1 MSESDVPQGLE
12 GRILRPGEAGFDE
25 EISGF
30 NLAVVHRPDFVV
42 TAESAAD
49 VAAAIGFARQKGL
62 QVHVQSTGHTDSAI
76 DSGVLASTRRLDRI
90 EIDAEAG
97 TARLGSG
104 VRWGPVVTGAA
115 EHGLAPIT
123 GSSPTVGV
131 AGLILGG
138 GIGPLGRS
146 HGFSSDYLL
155 GATIVSGAGEIL
167 EVDSENDPD
176 LLWAIRGGKV
186 GLGILTEL
194 RIRLVELTELYGGS
208 LFFAEDDIETALR
221 GWIDWTADADSK
233 VTTSVAIARFP
244 PFDEIP
250 EPLRGRNLLSL
261 RFAYPG
267 PADEGRKLAEP
278 LRSLAPVYVD
288 MLGELPPAEIARVHN
303 DPTDPSPGR
312 VGGVLLDAADQDL
325 ATALLGEVGPG
336 IETPLSIVEVRH
348 LGGASHKDVDE
359 GSAVSGRGANFS
371 LGYVCLNPSLFET
384 ALPAAAERLFGAV
397 AQWTSE
403 EGNINLVGAARAE
416 GQLESVWPAD
426 VWARLEKV
434 RDRVDPNSV
443 LALRA

>member
-1 MSESDVPQGLE
+1 MPQGLE

-30 NLAVVHRPDFVV
+30 NLAVIHRPDFVV
-42 TAESAAD
+42 TAESTAD
-49 VAAAIGFARQKGL
+49 VAAAIQFAREAGL

-76 DSGVLASTRRLDRI
+76 ASGVLVSTRRLDRI
-90 EIDAEAG
+90 EIDPESR
-97 TARLGSG
+97 TAMLGSG
-104 VRWGPVVTGAA
+104 VRWGPVVAGAA
-115 EHGLAPIT
+115 EHGLAPVT

-146 HGFSSDYLL
+146 HGFASDYLL
-155 GATIVSGAGEIL
+155 GATVVSGTGEVL
-167 EVDSENDPD
+167 EADAETNLD
-176 LLWAIRGGKV
+176 LFWAIRGGKV
-186 GLGILTEL
+186 GLGILTEV
-194 RIRLVELTELYGGS
+194 RICLVELTELYGGS

-221 GWIDWTADADSK
+221 GWIDWTAGADSR

-267 PADEGRKLAEP
+267 PGAEGEKLAEP
-278 LRSLAPVYVD
+278 LRSLAPVYLD
-288 MLGELPPAEIARVHN
+288 MLGELPPAEIAQIHN
-303 DPTDPSPGR
+303 DPTDPSPGS

-325 ATALLGEVGPG
+325 VAAILGEVGPG
-336 IETPLSIVEVRH
+336 QETPIAILEIRH
-348 LGGASHKDVDE
+348 LGAASQDDVEE
-359 GSAVSGRGANFS
+359 GSAVSGREANFS
-371 LGYVCLNPSLFET
+371 LGYVCLDPSQFET
-384 ALPAAAERLFGAV
+384 ELPRAAERLFAAV

-403 EGNINLVGAARAE
+403 EGNINLIGARSE
-416 GQLESVWPAD
+416 EQLEGVWPPD
-426 VWARLEKV
+426 VWTRLQEV
-434 RDRVDPNSV
+434 RRRVDPDSV